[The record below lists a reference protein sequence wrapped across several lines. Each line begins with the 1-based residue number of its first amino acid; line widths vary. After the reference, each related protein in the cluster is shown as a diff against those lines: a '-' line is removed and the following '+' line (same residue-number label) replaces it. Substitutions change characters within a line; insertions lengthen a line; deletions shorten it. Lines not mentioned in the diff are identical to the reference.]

1 MTRSPHD
8 STITLDPDSF
18 WDDHDWTDR
27 DGNVHTLEEERDHWL
42 NRVRS

>member
-1 MTRSPHD
+1 MTTTEHD
-8 STITLDPDSF
+8 DQADSF